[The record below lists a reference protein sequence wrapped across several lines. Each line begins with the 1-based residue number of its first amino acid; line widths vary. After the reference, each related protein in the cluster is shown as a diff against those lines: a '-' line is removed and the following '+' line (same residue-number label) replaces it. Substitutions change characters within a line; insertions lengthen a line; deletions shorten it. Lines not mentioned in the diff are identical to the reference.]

1 MHGWDRH
8 NENGE
13 YEVPARAGCGDANR
27 GNETSAPVKD
37 GVGEVGVYVGSFR
50 ATYSARYS
58 QPHKCMAFER
68 GLQDSGLE
76 LEGLYCNVFRNGTI
90 R

>member
-1 MHGWDRH
+1 MLQCGGKHH
-8 NENGE
+8 NGNIQCK
-13 YEVPARAGCGDANR
+13 VPTRAGRGDANR

-58 QPHKCMAFER
+58 QSHKCMAFER

-76 LEGLYCNVFRNGTI
+76 PEGL
-90 R
+90 